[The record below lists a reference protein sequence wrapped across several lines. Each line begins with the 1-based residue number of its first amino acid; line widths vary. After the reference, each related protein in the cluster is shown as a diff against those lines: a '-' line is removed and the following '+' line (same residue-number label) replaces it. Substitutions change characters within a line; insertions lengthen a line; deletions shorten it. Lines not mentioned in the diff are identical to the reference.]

1 MVMKQDDSVEPVHL
15 IKSTIEEHSLLPDEG
30 GLVIVGYSGGGDSTA
45 MLHALSRLQDTFP
58 IRLHAAHLHHGMRS
72 EADADAEACATFAES
87 LNISITIER
96 VDVPALAKQQ
106 KVSIEEA
113 GRKARYDFFD
123 RLALKTGACR
133 IATAHT
139 RDDRVETI
147 LINLLRG
154 TGTRGLRGIPYQR
167 GNIIRPLLN
176 ISREQTRAY
185 CQFHQLPVLFDAT
198 NLDPRQLRG
207 RVRRELLPLMK
218 NLSPGVEAALLRMA
232 DIIRLEEDYWEQT
245 MQSLMR
251 NSLFAKPNVV
261 QLARLRDYH
270 PAVQR
275 RFLRELVKRYLPP
288 GEAPNFEIIAR
299 MQNDIE
305 EYRTSN
311 WTFNKG
317 VHIHIHPSLLAV
329 TQESEEPPP
338 QSYEYTLV
346 VGEPLVIP
354 EANASILVDEASCPD
369 EYHPASPYEAYL
381 AAEAIQGRLHVRNKR
396 AGDRF
401 EPLGLNGSRLV
412 SDIINDKKWDKRWRV
427 VCPLLCDESG
437 ILWVPGYTIADRVKI
452 TVSTK
457 RFLRVTLAR
466 ETEV

>member
-1 MVMKQDDSVEPVHL
+1 M
-15 IKSTIEEHSLLPDEG
+15 
-30 GLVIVGYSGGGDSTA
+30 IVGYSGGGDSTA

-58 IRLHAAHLHHGMRS
+58 IRLHAAHLHHGMRP
-72 EADADAEACATFAES
+72 EADADAEACAAFAES
-87 LNISITIER
+87 LNIPITIER

-106 KVSIEEA
+106 KLSIEET
-113 GRKARYDFFD
+113 GRLARYTFFE
-123 RLALKTGACR
+123 RLMSETGACR

-139 RDDRVETI
+139 RDDRAETI

-176 ISREQTRAY
+176 ISREQTHAY

-218 NLSPGVEAALLRMA
+218 DLSPGVEAALLRMA
-232 DIIRLEEDYWEQT
+232 DMICLEEDYWEQT
-245 MQSLMR
+245 MQRLMKS
-251 NSLFAKPNVV
+251 SLFVKPNVV

-270 PAVQR
+270 SAVQR

-288 GEAPNFEIIAR
+288 GEAPHFEIIDR
-299 MQNDIE
+299 MQKDIE

-311 WTFNKG
+311 WTFSKG
-317 VHIHIHPSLLAV
+317 IHIHIHPSLLAV

-338 QSYEYTLV
+338 QNYEYTLV
-346 VGEPLVIP
+346 LGEPLFIP
-354 EANASILVDEASCPD
+354 EANASILVDEASCRD
-369 EYHPASPYEAYL
+369 EYYPASPNEAYL
-381 AAEAIQGRLHVRNKR
+381 AAEALQGKLHVRNR
-396 AGDRF
+396 RERDRF
-401 EPLGLNGSRLV
+401 QPLGMSGSRLV
-412 SDIINDKKWDKRWRV
+412 SDVMGDKKWDKHWRA

-452 TVSTK
+452 KASTK
-457 RFLRVTLAR
+457 RFLRVKLHC
-466 ETEV
+466 ETQA